1 MKLAKALKVKNRLVG
16 ELNQLKMELQR
27 ENSRR
32 NDNPSKVDCKTLY
45 IEIETKRDD
54 LISLKAAI
62 CSANA
67 GSSNKEA
74 GIYQKIDKMSE
85 LKSFINFLAG
95 LPKREGEELTL
106 IGANREKLT
115 YQWTA
120 FINQERADAITK
132 ELQLEINRL
141 QDEVDEYNAVTDVK

>member
-16 ELNQLKMELQR
+16 ELNQLKVELQR

-32 NDNPSKVDCKTLY
+32 NDNPSKVDCKSLY
-45 IEIETKRDD
+45 AEIEAKRDS
-54 LISLKAAI
+54 LIALKAAI

-67 GSSNKEA
+67 GSPNKDA

-120 FINQERADAITK
+120 FINQERADALTK
-132 ELQLEINRL
+132 ELQLEVNKL
-141 QDEVDEYNAVTDVK
+141 QDDVDEYNAVTEVK

>member
-16 ELNQLKMELQR
+16 ELNQLKTELQR

-32 NDNPSKVDCKTLY
+32 DDNPSKVDCKSLY
-45 IEIETKRDD
+45 DDIETKRDN
-54 LISLKAAI
+54 LIALKASI

-67 GSSNKEA
+67 GSPNKDA
-74 GIYQKIDKMSE
+74 GIYQKIDEMSE

-106 IGANREKLT
+106 IGVNREKLT

-120 FINQERADAITK
+120 FINQEKADALTK
-132 ELQLEINRL
+132 ELQLKINKL
-141 QDEVDEYNAVTDVK
+141 QDEIDEYNAVTEVK